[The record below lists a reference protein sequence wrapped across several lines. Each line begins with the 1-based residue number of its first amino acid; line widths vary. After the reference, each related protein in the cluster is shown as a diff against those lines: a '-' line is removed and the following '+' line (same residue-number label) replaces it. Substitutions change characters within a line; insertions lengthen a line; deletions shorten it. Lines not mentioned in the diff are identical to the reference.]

1 MPLLPEERIR
11 RALASSGETLALA
24 ESCTGGLVA
33 SRITGVAGSSE
44 YFDRGLVTYSRRA
57 KAELLGVSGEIF
69 RLYGEVSEECALAM
83 ARGLIERHG
92 ATIAASVTG
101 IAGPGGGTP
110 AKPVG
115 TVWIAWGG
123 AEGLASELLSLSGD
137 RASIQART
145 AEEVL
150 LRLAAFAEKRRGK
163 G

>member
-1 MPLLPEERIR
+1 MPLSPEERIK
-11 RALASSGETLALA
+11 RALTGAGETLALA
-24 ESCTGGLVA
+24 ESCTGGLIA

-44 YFDRGLVTYSRRA
+44 YFDRGLVTYSQRA

-83 ARGLIERHG
+83 ARGLLERHG
-92 ATIAASVTG
+92 ATVAASVTG

-110 AKPVG
+110 EKPVG

-123 AEGLASELLSLSGD
+123 PEGLTSELLSLSGD
-137 RASIQART
+137 RAAVQAR
-145 AEEVL
+145 AAGEVL
-150 LRLAAFAEKRRGK
+150 LRLAVFAEKRRRK

>member
-1 MPLLPEERIR
+1 MTLSPEERIQ
-11 RALASSGETLALA
+11 RALTGAGETLALA

-44 YFDRGLVTYSRRA
+44 YFDRGLVTYSQRA
-57 KAELLGVSGEIF
+57 KAELLGVSGDIF

-83 ARGLIERHG
+83 ARGLLERHG
-92 ATIAASVTG
+92 ATVVASITG

-110 AKPVG
+110 EKPVG

-123 AEGLASELLSLSGD
+123 AGDLSSELLFLSGD
-137 RASIQART
+137 RAGIQARA

-150 LRLAAFAEKRRGK
+150 LRLAAFAEKRGRK